1 MEVFKISNYIADL
14 SRVIGADNLSTDE
27 SVRLAYARDCFPLTL
42 LQFREPQILERPVA
56 DVIVWPRSVEDVSKI
71 LKFANDRKIPVIPH
85 GGGGGVNG
93 GTIPLTGGIMLDVQ
107 KLNKIIEINEESLYV
122 TVQAGMIGQHLEEAL
137 NRKGFTFGHLPSSL
151 TMSTIGG
158 FVANRSAG
166 AFSSK
171 YGKIE
176 DMVLDLEIVLPSGEI
191 IHTNPTKAPRKAVGP
206 DLTQLF
212 IGSEGCL
219 GVITE
224 VTLKIFPKPEI
235 REFLGFLFPTLHDGF
250 EAVHDIFRTSIRPSI
265 VRLYESVEARM
276 VYKIEDIKKEEA
288 YLTLA
293 FDGYENTKEIT
304 MLEKK
309 ICHDICMKHG
319 AKDMGEEG
327 GRIWFENRL
336 NMYYPNKEYYKM
348 HVLADTIDVVTTF
361 DNLENL
367 FYKMK
372 EAIGQRKINVMA
384 HWSHFYPE
392 GGSMYLIFVLI
403 QKNKNHKAEIL
414 YQQAWENG
422 LRACIEAGGV
432 LSHHHGVGLFKGAFM
447 EKQLGP
453 AFTVLK
459 KLKKSLDP
467 NNIMNPGKLGFPLDD
482 EK

>member
-1 MEVFKISNYIADL
+1 LKISDLKSDL
-14 SRVIGADNLSTDE
+14 SSLIGSENVSIEETI
-27 SVRLAYARDCFPLTL
+27 RLVYARDCFPLTL
-42 LQFREPQILERPVA
+42 LQFREPGIMERPQP
-56 DVIVWPRSVEDVSKI
+56 DVVVWPRSADDVAKI
-71 LKFANDRKIPVIPH
+71 LKYANENQIPVIPH

-93 GTIPLTGGIMLDVQ
+93 GTIPLTGGIMLDLQ
-107 KLNKIIEINEESLYV
+107 KLKKIIEINEESFYV
-122 TVQAGMIGQHLEEAL
+122 TAQAGVIGQHLEDAL
-137 NRKGFTFGHLPSSL
+137 NQRGFTYGHLPSSL

-158 FVANRSAG
+158 FAANRSAG
-166 AFSSK
+166 ALSSK

-176 DMVLDLEIVLPSGEI
+176 DMVMDLEVVLPSGEI
-191 IHTNPTKAPRKAVGP
+191 IHTNATKAPRKAIGP

-224 VTLKIFPKPEI
+224 VTVKIFPLPEI
-235 REFLGFLFPTLHDGF
+235 REFLGFLFPTLHSGF
-250 EAVHDIFRTSIRPSI
+250 EAVHDIFRTSIRPSL

-276 VYKIEDIKKEEA
+276 VYKIQDIKKEEA

-309 ICHDICMKHG
+309 ICHDICTKHG
-319 AKDMGEEG
+319 ARDMGEEG

-336 NMYYPNKEYYKM
+336 NMYYPNKQYYQA

-372 EAIGQRKINVMA
+372 EAIQQKKINVMA

-392 GGSMYLIFVLI
+392 GGSMYLIFVMI
-403 QKNKNHKAEIL
+403 QKNKDHKAEIL
-414 YQQAWENG
+414 YKEAWENG
-422 LRACIEAGGV
+422 LKACIEAGGV
-432 LSHHHGVGLFKGAFM
+432 LSHHHGVGIFKGSFM
-447 EKQLGP
+447 PRQLGP
-453 AFTVLK
+453 AFDLLK
-459 KLKKSLDP
+459 TLKSTLDP
-467 NNIMNPGKLGFPLDD
+467 NNIMNPGKLGFPITM
-482 EK
+482 K